1 MKQVAIDT
9 NKEWAEK
16 LGINQST
23 AITCVKPSG
32 TVSQLVNSAS
42 GIHPRFSKYYIRT
55 VRVDGKDPLALYMK
69 DAGFSWEVNNMDPT
83 GLVFSFPIQSP
94 DDSVTV
100 SDVGA
105 MEQLRTWK
113 IYQDHWCEHKPSI
126 TVYYTDDEFLEVA
139 SWMWKNF
146 DSVSGISLLPYSD
159 HTYEQAPYQEITKE
173 EYEELAAKVPELDL
187 MAAAEYERG
196 VDSTTGSQELAC
208 VGGNC
213 ELP

>member
-1 MKQVAIDT
+1 
-9 NKEWAEK
+9 
-16 LGINQST
+16 
-23 AITCVKPSG
+23 
-32 TVSQLVNSAS
+32 
-42 GIHPRFSKYYIRT
+42 
-55 VRVDGKDPLALYMK
+55 
-69 DAGFSWEVNNMDPT
+69 
-83 GLVFSFPIQSP
+83 
-94 DDSVTV
+94 
-100 SDVGA
+100 
-105 MEQLRTWK
+105 
-113 IYQDHWCEHKPSI
+113 
-126 TVYYTDDEFLEVA
+126 
-139 SWMWKNF
+139 MWKNF